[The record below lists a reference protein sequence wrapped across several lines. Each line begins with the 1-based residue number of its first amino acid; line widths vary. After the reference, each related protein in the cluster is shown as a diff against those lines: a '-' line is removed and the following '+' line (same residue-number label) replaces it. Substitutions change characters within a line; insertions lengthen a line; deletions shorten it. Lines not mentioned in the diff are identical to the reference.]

1 MSELLSYSE
10 TQKLLDE
17 LDGGHQ
23 KLIAD
28 LVLNPT
34 LVVFNEFS
42 RTSLKRVSIRDLATI
57 LEGISEACGYTR
69 NIGQITEHVRA
80 RLARQLSDDVVNEK
94 GFIPLVTLSP
104 EWEQSFAE
112 SIVGQGDDRQLSMA
126 PSKLQQ
132 FITAVGTV
140 FERHAMQ
147 GETLSAWLVPVF
159 DFCRSVIERFRP
171 VTIVMSQMR
180 VQKRKLRLWVRFRVV
195 ETLGNQSNAP

>member
-28 LVLNPT
+28 LVPNQINIGGIQRVLQN
-34 LVVFNEFS
+34 LLGE
-42 RTSLKRVSIRDLATI
+42 RVSIRDLATI
-57 LEGISEACGYTR
+57 LEGVSEACGYTR

-104 EWEQSFAE
+104 EWEQSFVE

-126 PSKLQQ
+126 PVNFNNSSQPS
-132 FITAVGTV
+132 
-140 FERHAMQ
+140 ERSSSDMQ
-147 GETLSAWLVPVF
+147 CKARPLSFWLVPVF
-159 DFCRSVIERFRP
+159 GLLSGL
-171 VTIVMSQMR
+171 S
-180 VQKRKLRLWVRFRVV
+180 
-195 ETLGNQSNAP
+195 SNVFDPLLS